1 MQTTNKI
8 FASVAVVALAAFGGL
23 TVTPASAQLAN
34 ASASTLGKGG
44 NATASARGMEALSV
58 NPAGLGM
65 PGSGFTLALL
75 TVQVRPGLDP
85 INLEDFKD
93 VEGQHIGPATKE
105 EWLARVA
112 EAGGLTGSGG
122 LDVAGLALT
131 IGNVGFQL
139 STITG
144 VQASL
149 SPDIVEA
156 MLYGNAGR
164 TGSPADLS
172 FQGSTAQAYA
182 ISTGSVSLGLPIST
196 SDAEV
201 SLGATLKYSV
211 GHFVGVGRDDGGAFN
226 GDPLSL
232 NANFPVVHTDDLRLD
247 PNSAE
252 FDLNNGTGVGLDVG
266 FQMKKDRFSVG
277 AAVLNVF
284 NSFAWDSTTLVYRPV
299 VGDMVEGS
307 LEYTTDTG
315 AYADAPEDLR
325 TAVADL
331 TFQPTISVGA
341 ALDLNDDF
349 TVSAD
354 IRNRL
359 GDTGIATGPK
369 FHAGVG
375 AEFRGLKI
383 LHLRGGWAAIT
394 DGTQVG
400 GGASLV
406 LGPISLSTA
415 AVYRAGDFGESILGQ
430 FTLSFGG
437 R

>member
-1 MQTTNKI
+1 MQTTSKI

-44 NATASARGMEALSV
+44 NATATARGMEALSV

-65 PGSGFTLALL
+65 PGSGFTLSLL
-75 TVQVRPGLDP
+75 PVQVRPGLNP
-85 INLEDFKD
+85 VNLEDLED
-93 VEGQHIGPATKE
+93 VEGMLIPSATKE
-105 EWLARVA
+105 DWLARVA
-112 EAGGLTGSGG
+112 AEGGQTGTVGI
-122 LDVAGLALT
+122 DVTELALT
-131 IGNVGFQL
+131 LGNIGFQV
-139 STITG
+139 STIAG
-144 VQASL
+144 VQMNL
-149 SPDIVEA
+149 SPDLVEA
-156 MLYGNAGR
+156 WLYGNAGR
-164 TGSPADLS
+164 AGSPADLS
-172 FQGSTAQAYA
+172 FSGSTAQGYI
-182 ISTGSVSLGLPIST
+182 ISTASVSLGLPIS
-196 SDAEV
+196 SRDADV
-201 SLGATLKYSV
+201 ALGATLKYSV
-211 GHFVGVGRDDGGAFN
+211 GHFVGYARDQGSNFN
-226 GDPLSL
+226 SDPVSGTL
-232 NANFPVVHTDDLRLD
+232 NFPIVHTDDLRLNPD
-247 PNSAE
+247 SAE
-252 FDLNNGTGVGLDVG
+252 FDLNNGTGVGLDLG
-266 FQMKKDRFSVG
+266 FQMKKDRFSLG
-277 AAVLNVF
+277 AAVLNVT
-284 NSFAWDSTTLVYRPV
+284 NSFAWDSTTLVYRPALGEV
-299 VGDMVEGS
+299 
-307 LEYTTDTG
+307 TADTLWNEFEAV
-315 AYADAPEDLR
+315 AYAGAPDDMK

-331 TFQPTISVGA
+331 VFQPTIAVGA

-375 AEFRGLKI
+375 AEYRGLKI

-406 LGPISLSTA
+406 LGPISLSA
-415 AVYRAGDFGESILGQ
+415 AAAYRSGDLGEAILGQ